1 MADGMEMAKV
11 EGVRATKEAL
21 LVTRI
26 RKLAPVIAENAT
38 LSPDQKDEYKTA
50 MDEVNQKLAELESMQ
65 AKLNEKSVELANTKI
80 SLEAELIDAKNQTE
94 AFKAKYEECKS
105 AEQQLNMLLDQVD
118 SSYSSEDI
126 SKFLN
131 QMINDFNEST
141 NSDSEYA
148 KYVINSMDVDLKVRI
163 YDESKYDKQKILS
176 VKNGETA
183 NGNSGKDDVGNGNV
197 GEKKFRFVAPKI
209 NETSEDSL
217 SSIKITIQ
225 AVPK

>member
-1 MADGMEMAKV
+1 MAEGIEMVKG
-11 EGVRATKEAL
+11 EGVRVATEAV
-21 LVTRI
+21 LVARM
-26 RKLAPVIAENAT
+26 RRLAPVIEENT
-38 LSPDQKDEYKTA
+38 SLSREQKSEYNKA
-50 MDEVNQKLAELESMQ
+50 MEEVNQKLEELESMK
-65 AKLNEKSVELANTKI
+65 AKLNEKSVELANTKVG
-80 SLEAELIDAKNQTE
+80 LEAELIDAKNQTE
-94 AFKAKYEECKS
+94 AFKAKYEECKF

-141 NSDSEYA
+141 NSDNEYA

-163 YDESKYDKQKILS
+163 YDESKYDKQKILA

-183 NGNSGKDDVGNGNV
+183 NENSGKDDVDNGNV